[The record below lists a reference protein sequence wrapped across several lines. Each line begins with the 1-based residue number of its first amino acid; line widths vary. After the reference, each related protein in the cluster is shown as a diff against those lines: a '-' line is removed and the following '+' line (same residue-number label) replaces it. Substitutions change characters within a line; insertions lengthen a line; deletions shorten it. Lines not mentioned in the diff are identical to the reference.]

1 MRVGIDATSW
11 ANRRGFGRFTRNV
24 VGRLL
29 ELEGDTEYVLYID
42 ERSADEAGLPT
53 GIAQRRVTLRRRS
66 EPAAAEARSPADLV
80 RLAGAVRRRDVDAF
94 VFPSVYTYYPV
105 VGVPTVVGVHDAI
118 ATDFPQL
125 TLPDRR
131 ARALWRAKEALALR
145 RATRLF
151 TVSEASSAALTARF
165 GVRRERLTVIPEA
178 PDPAFGPRDR
188 EEVARALASQ
198 AIVSSQPFFLFVGG
212 ISPHKNLG
220 TLLDAYAA
228 LRAARKNVPLLI
240 VVGELTDDPYLL
252 ATTDIRERISS
263 LGLDECVRLPGFVAD
278 ETLTCLY
285 AGATAVV
292 LPSLA
297 EGFGLP
303 AVEAAACGAAVVAS
317 DLPAHRESLGDAA
330 LFFPATDAGALA
342 AALERILDEPG
353 LRQALAQRAGEA
365 VAPLS
370 WDAAATVLRD
380 LVTEAAA

>member
-240 VVGELTDDPYLL
+240 VVGELTDDPYLS

>member
-29 ELEGDTEYVLYID
+29 ELDGDTEYVLYID
-42 ERSADEAGLPT
+42 ERSADGAGLPT

-80 RLAGAVRRRDVDAF
+80 RLAGAVRRRDIDAF

-118 ATDFPQL
+118 ATDLPEL

-131 ARALWRAKEALALR
+131 ARVLWRAKEALALR

-151 TVSEASSAALTARF
+151 TVSEASSAALVARF
-165 GVRRERLTVIPEA
+165 GVRRDRLTIIPEA
-178 PDPAFGPRDR
+178 PDPAFGPRDHD
-188 EEVARALASQ
+188 EVTRALAPQ
-198 AIVSSQPFFLFVGG
+198 AIVSGQAFFLFVGG

-220 TLLDAYAA
+220 TLLEAYAV
-228 LRAARKNVPLLI
+228 LRAARKDVPRLI
-240 VVGELTDDPYLL
+240 VVGELTDDPYLS
-252 ATTDIRERISS
+252 ATADIRERISS
-263 LGLDECVRLPGFVAD
+263 LRLDECVALPGFVAD
-278 ETLTCLY
+278 ETLACLY

-317 DLPAHRESLGDAA
+317 DLPAHRESLGDGA

-353 LRQALAQRAGEA
+353 LRQALAQRGREA

>member
-29 ELEGDTEYVLYID
+29 ELDGETDYVLYID
-42 ERSADEAGLPT
+42 ERSADAAGLP
-53 GIAQRRVTLRRRS
+53 GGVAQRRVTLRRRS
-66 EPAAAEARSPADLV
+66 EPAAADARSPVDLV

-118 ATDFPQL
+118 ATDLPEL

-131 ARALWRAKEALALR
+131 ARALWRVKETFAVR

-151 TVSEASSAALTARF
+151 TVSQASSAVLSARF
-165 GVRRERLTVIPEA
+165 GVGAERLTIIPEA
-178 PDPAFGPRDR
+178 PDPTFCPRTPG
-188 EEVARALASQ
+188 EAAPALEALGI
-198 AIVSSQPFFLFVGG
+198 APAEPFLLFVGG
-212 ISPHKNLG
+212 ISPHKNLR
-220 TLLDAYAA
+220 TLLTAYAG
-228 LRAARKNVPLLI
+228 LRSRRKDVPRLI
-240 VVGELTDDPYLL
+240 AVGELTDDPYLS
-252 ATTDIRERISS
+252 ATAEVREQISS
-263 LGLDECVRLPGFVAD
+263 LGLDDCVRLPGFVSD
-278 ETLTCLY
+278 ETLACLY
-285 AGATAVV
+285 TTATAVV

-330 LFFPATDAGALA
+330 LFFPATDAGALTG
-342 AALERILDEPG
+342 ALERILDEPG
-353 LRQALAQRAGEA
+353 LRQGLAERAREA
-365 VAPLS
+365 VAPLTWEAS
-370 WDAAATVLRD
+370 ATVLRG

>member
-29 ELEGDTEYVLYID
+29 ELDGATDYVLYID
-42 ERSADEAGLPT
+42 ERSADAAGLPA
-53 GIAQRRVTLRRRS
+53 GIPQRRVTLRRRS
-66 EPAAAEARSPADLV
+66 EPAAAQARSPVDLV

-131 ARALWRAKEALALR
+131 ARVLWRAKEALALQ

-240 VVGELTDDPYLL
+240 VVGELTDDPYLS

-278 ETLTCLY
+278 ETLACLY

-342 AALERILDEPG
+342 GALERILDEPG
-353 LRQALAQRAGEA
+353 LRQALAQRAREA

>member
-29 ELEGDTEYVLYID
+29 DLDRDTTYVLYVD
-42 ERSADEAGLPT
+42 ERSASDAGLPA
-53 GIAQRRVTLRRRS
+53 GVAQRRVTLRRRS
-66 EPAAAEARSPADLV
+66 EPAAAEARSPVDLI

-118 ATDFPQL
+118 ATDFPEL

-131 ARALWRAKEALALR
+131 ARTLWRVKETLAVR

-151 TVSEASSAALTARF
+151 TVSEASSAVLTARF
-165 GVRRERLTVIPEA
+165 GLGSERLTIIPEA
-178 PDPAFGPRDR
+178 PDPTFGPRTPG
-188 EEVARALASQ
+188 EVARALEPLELEPAE
-198 AIVSSQPFFLFVGG
+198 PFLLFVGG
-212 ISPHKNLG
+212 ISPHKNLR
-220 TLLDAYAA
+220 TLLTAYAE
-228 LRAARKNVPLLI
+228 LRARRDDVPRLI
-240 VVGELTDDPYLL
+240 AAGELHDDPYLS
-252 ATTDIRERISS
+252 ATAGVRGQIAS
-263 LGLDECVRLPGFVAD
+263 LGLDDRVHLPGFVSD
-278 ETLTCLY
+278 EMLACLY
-285 AGATAVV
+285 GAATAVV

-330 LFFPATDAGALA
+330 LYFPATDASALA
-342 AALERILDEPG
+342 AALERILDEPD
-353 LRQALAQRAGEA
+353 LRRALAERAREA
-365 VAPLS
+365 VAPLT

-380 LVTEAAA
+380 LVAEAAA

>member
-29 ELEGDTEYVLYID
+29 ELDRETTYVLYID
-42 ERSADEAGLPT
+42 ERGAEDAGLPA
-53 GIAQRRVTLRRRS
+53 GVQQRRVTLRRRS
-66 EPAAAEARSPADLV
+66 EPAAAEARSPVDLI

-118 ATDFPQL
+118 ARDLPDL
-125 TLPDRR
+125 TLPGRR
-131 ARALWRAKEALALR
+131 ARTLWRAKESLAVR

-151 TVSEASSAALTARF
+151 TVSEASRATLTARYRV
-165 GVRRERLTVIPEA
+165 GPERLTIIPEA
-178 PDPAFGPRDR
+178 PDPTFGPRDGD
-188 EEVARALASQ
+188 EVQRALGSLELAPGE
-198 AIVSSQPFFLFVGG
+198 PFLLFVGG
-212 ISPHKNLG
+212 ISPHKNLR

-228 LRAARKNVPLLI
+228 LRARRDDVPPLI
-240 VVGELTDDPYLL
+240 AVGELMDDPYLS
-252 ATTDIRERISS
+252 ATGAVREQIAS
-263 LGLDECVRLPGFVAD
+263 LGLGASVRLPGFVSD
-278 ETLTCLY
+278 ETLACLY
-285 AGATAVV
+285 GAASAVV

-330 LFFPATDAGALA
+330 LYFPPADAGALA
-342 AALERILDEPG
+342 AALDRILDEPS
-353 LRQALAQRAGEA
+353 LRGDLADRAREA
-365 VAPLS
+365 VAPLT
-370 WDAAATVLRD
+370 WDASATVLRD
-380 LVTEAAA
+380 LVTEAVA